1 MMSPASSF
9 VMFVVGCLVALGFQ
23 IYFFSPMNP
32 ELSHWPSPSPPS
44 NKLLQEVTK
53 LGEGSIQGPEDV
65 YVDKHGFVYTTSRDG
80 WIKRLHR
87 DGFLEDWKMV
97 NSSAML
103 GIIVNKDG
111 DVVVCDA
118 DNGLI
123 KVNEDGVTILASH
136 FNGSKINFAD
146 ELVEAADGV
155 IYFTNPSDK
164 YGLHNWMLD
173 VLEAKPHGQLFKY
186 DPSTK
191 ETSLVL
197 DNLCFPNGVALSES
211 QDYLLF
217 CESWKFRCLKYW
229 LKGDKIGRTEIFV
242 DNLPGCPDNIHIAPD
257 GSFWIALIQVT
268 SQRMR
273 FVQTSKIAKRILA
286 TYPSLISYML
296 RVDEKATVVNVDT
309 DGRILRRL
317 DDPDGK
323 LMTFVT
329 TALEYEDHLYFGSLA
344 NNFIGRLPLK
354 KINLGRQ
361 DA

>member
-1 MMSPASSF
+1 MRRASSF

-23 IYFFSPMNP
+23 IYFFSPMEP
-32 ELSHWPSPSPPS
+32 ELSHWPPPSPPS
-44 NKLLQEVTK
+44 NKLLQQVTK

-65 YVDKHGFVYTTSRDG
+65 YADKQQGFVYAASRDG

-103 GIIVNKDG
+103 GIIVNRHG
-111 DVVVCDA
+111 EVVLCDA
-118 DNGLI
+118 DKGLV
-123 KVNEDGVTILASH
+123 KVSEDGVTILASH

-146 ELVEAADGV
+146 ELVEAADGS

-173 VLEAKPHGQLFKY
+173 VLEAKPHGQLLKY
-186 DPSTK
+186 DPCTK

-211 QDYLLF
+211 QDYLLV
-217 CESWKFRCLKYW
+217 CESWKFRCLRYW
-229 LKGDKIGRTEIFV
+229 LKGDHRGRTEIFV

-257 GSFWIALIQVT
+257 GSFWIGLIQVT
-268 SQRMR
+268 SPRMR
-273 FVQTSKIAKRILA
+273 FVQTSKIAKHILA
-286 TYPSLISYML
+286 TYPALTNYVIG
-296 RVDEKATVVNVDT
+296 VDDKATVVNVGA

-344 NNFIGRLPLK
+344 NNFIGRLPLN
-354 KINLGRQ
+354 KIHVASQ
-361 DA
+361 DG